1 MHDGSMLAADP
12 PAIAAPAEPA
22 DHSDVIE
29 IVGSRA
35 DQALKIDRRTFEV
48 QQNPHTAQKD
58 SVQLLRGLPAVTIAP
73 DDTIM
78 LLGAPNV
85 TIQIDGR
92 AVSNPNTIAY
102 LRTLHGSDI
111 ERIEVIT
118 NPSAQYSAT
127 GTGGIINF
135 VLRKKQEEGAS
146 GNVSSEVTSL
156 GHAYVDASLKSKRG
170 KWTYEFGAG
179 GRVGTGSRSTYHK
192 LRSIEAALGETRTIN
207 TEDGGSRSRG
217 TEGEGNAKVTYELDP
232 KTSVSAKI
240 LAASARDINDS
251 HAEFTGLTQDF
262 RSFSQRQHF
271 TTTASFLLGEL
282 NFDHKG
288 SKEGETLGA
297 SLRLFDIPNQHEAG
311 DADFSD
317 GGTYSTDKRKHLSF
331 VTGQADWQHPM
342 YKGQILSLGAKW
354 EYSRMSERYRFTS
367 LGSDGLLGTEAA
379 DQFRGIENNLAAYAT
394 FQQPMDDWTVMPG
407 VRIERNSRHITSPG
421 ERDLRITHTDLFPT
435 LHIDRSLTKAVDL
448 TLSYSKRIDRP
459 QLNDLRP
466 YSIVQDVLTLKTGNP
481 RLKDQSTDSY
491 EINLHYRRKKLDAG
505 LIIYDRETS
514 HLRSQSY
521 SVVNEINVFT
531 FVNSGHSRDRGAEFD
546 ISTPV
551 VRHVKL
557 MASVNLFDQRMPAD
571 TPSVGMREM
580 FRYTAN
586 GTLEWDGPDRGK
598 TPGDVAQLQWIYNS
612 PWRQFQLH
620 YPEWNQ
626 LSLSYTHSFSR
637 AVSLTGTAN
646 YNAPNRHSLLAP
658 LVQEYYS
665 ARSPA
670 EFKIKLSKTFGS
682 SK

>member
-1 MHDGSMLAADP
+1 MLAADP
-12 PAIAAPAEPA
+12 PAIAAPA
-22 DHSDVIE
+22 DSDVIE

-35 DQALKIDRRTFEV
+35 EQALKIDRRTFQV

-58 SVQLLRGLPAVTIAP
+58 SVQLLRGLPAVTITP

-92 AVSNPNTIAY
+92 PVSNPNTIAY

-111 ERIEVIT
+111 ERIEIIT

-135 VLRKKQEEGAS
+135 VLRRKQEEGTS
-146 GNVSSEVTSL
+146 GNASSEVTSL
-156 GHAYVDASLKSKRG
+156 GHGNVDASLKYRRR

-179 GRVGTGSRSTYHK
+179 GRVGTGSQSTYHK
-192 LRSIEAALGETRTIN
+192 LRSTKAALGETPTVN

-217 TEGEGNAKVTYELDP
+217 TEGEGSAKVTYELDP

-240 LAASARDINDS
+240 LAAAARDTSTS
-251 HAEFTGLTQDF
+251 HAEFIGLTPDF
-262 RSFSQRQHF
+262 RSFSQHQHF
-271 TTTASFLLGEL
+271 ATTASFLLGEL
-282 NFDHKG
+282 NVDHKG

-297 SLRLFDIPNQHEAG
+297 SLRLFDIPGQHEANAG
-311 DADFSD
+311 EFSD
-317 GGTYSTDKRKHLSF
+317 GGALSTDKRKHFLF

-342 YKGQILSLGAKW
+342 GKGQILSIGTTW
-354 EYSRMSERYRFTS
+354 NHSRMTERYRFAS
-367 LGSDGLLGTEAA
+367 NGSDGLLGTDAT
-379 DQFRGIENNLAAYAT
+379 DQFQGIEDTLAAYAT
-394 FQQPMDDWTVMPG
+394 FQQPIGGWTVMPG
-407 VRIERNSRHITSPG
+407 VRVERNSRHISSPG
-421 ERDLRITHTDLFPT
+421 EPDVRIARTDLFPT
-435 LHIDRSLTKAVDL
+435 LHIDRPLTKTVDL

-466 YSIVQDVLTLKTGNP
+466 YAIVQDVLTLKMGNP
-481 RLKDQSTDSY
+481 NLKDQSTDSY
-491 EINLHYRRKKLDAG
+491 EINLHYRHKKIDAG
-505 LIIYDRETS
+505 LILYDRETS
-514 HLRSQSY
+514 RLWSQSY
-521 SVVNEINVFT
+521 SVVNGINVVT
-531 FVNSGHSRDRGAEFD
+531 FVNSGRSRDRGAEFD
-546 ISTPV
+546 VSTPV
-551 VRHVKL
+551 LRRVKL
-557 MASVNLFDQRMPAD
+557 MASVNLFDQRIPTD
-571 TPSVGMREM
+571 TLTDSTSEM

-598 TPGDVAQLQWIYNS
+598 IPGDVAQLQWIYNS

-626 LSLSYTHSFSR
+626 LCLSYTHSFSR
-637 AVSLTGTAN
+637 TVSLTGTAT
-646 YNAPNRHSLLAP
+646 YNALNRHRLVAP

-665 ARSPA
+665 AHSPA
-670 EFKIKLSKTFGS
+670 QFKLKLLKTFGS